1 MDEVVLSLNP
11 QSGRVEMAISEVGG
25 CLCLDAAAPVEVAV
39 PGRHNK
45 CSGLEIRLPPGSG
58 ICRRRLLLTLTFCRP
73 ALPPAM
79 HPHAMLAA
87 ALPPQVSPP
96 NQGHKKRC
104 MLGLLQDTV
113 EEHNA
118 EVAALLRER
127 GGGKELRLIV
137 ETEDFG
143 VTWRASK
150 WKLPAFAMCTGAAR
164 CVICHCGQSTTVDA
178 WEMPRSRVC

>member
-1 MDEVVLSLNP
+1 MEAAVLLEVDVRGSSCAWK
-11 QSGRVEMAISEVGG
+11 Q
-25 CLCLDAAAPVEVAV
+25 LCVEVAV
-39 PGRHNK
+39 RARRNK
-45 CSGLEIRLPPGSG
+45 CNGLEIGSPTLKYAARGGVCSCASFTCYPP
-58 ICRRRLLLTLTFCRP
+58 
-73 ALPPAM
+73 LPPAM
-79 HPHAMLAA
+79 HPHFTPAA

-104 MLGLLQDTV
+104 MLGLLQDAV

-143 VTWRASK
+143 VTWRSAK

-164 CVICHCGQSTTVDA
+164 CVTCICGQPTTA
-178 WEMPRSRVC
+178 AA